1 MAKKD
6 TPKEVVRLVDYS
18 KNLDAAIIAVEKDGI
33 KLKHKIHNVALS
45 IITAWGKG
53 MIKDQ
58 EPADYFNKLANAAGY
73 HAKALGNWL
82 EVFTTSG
89 LTKDNVKLPM
99 AFSEETDK
107 WYILPDGKVNGTQFT
122 AARDNPFFEVSPPPS
137 YEPTNFQALLE
148 ALLAKNAKAS
158 DPEAIAK
165 RKAKAE
171 KEGKEYK
178 DKLLEPAQVRAI
190 REMLAGKE

>member
-18 KNLDAAIIAVEKDGI
+18 KNLDAAILQVEKDGI

-73 HAKALGNWL
+73 HGKALANWI
-82 EVFTTSG
+82 G
-89 LTKDNVKLPM
+89 MKLKGKL
-99 AFSEETDK
+99 AFSEENDK
-107 WYILPDGKVNGTQFT
+107 WYVMADAKVNGADFKSC
-122 AARDNPFFEVSPPPS
+122 RDKPFWEVSPPPS
-137 YEPTNFQALLE
+137 YKPTNFQALLE

-190 REMLAGKE
+190 REMLAGKIE

>member
-1 MAKKD
+1 MAKK
-6 TPKEVVRLVDYS
+6 TEVTKEVVRLVDYS
-18 KNLDAAIIAVEKDGI
+18 KNLDAAIIQVEKDGI

-45 IITAWGKG
+45 IVTAWGKG

-73 HAKALGNWL
+73 HGKALGNWMEL
-82 EVFTTSG
+82 
-89 LTKDNVKLPM
+89 KLKGKL
-99 AFSEETDK
+99 AFSEENDK
-107 WYILPDGKVNGTQFT
+107 WYVMADAKVNGDTFKSC
-122 AARDNPFFEVSPPPS
+122 RDEPFWEVSPPPS

-178 DKLLEPAQVRAI
+178 DNLIPLDTVRSI
-190 REMLAGKE
+190 RKMLVDKTE

>member
-1 MAKKD
+1 
-6 TPKEVVRLVDYS
+6 
-18 KNLDAAIIAVEKDGI
+18 
-33 KLKHKIHNVALS
+33 
-45 IITAWGKG
+45 

-73 HAKALGNWL
+73 HGKALANWI
-82 EVFTTSG
+82 SM
-89 LTKDNVKLPM
+89 KLPL
-99 AFSEETDK
+99 AFSDENDK
-107 WYILPDGKVNGTQFT
+107 WYVPADAKVNGDTFKSC
-122 AARDNPFFEVSPPPS
+122 RDEPFWEVSPPPS

-178 DKLLEPAQVRAI
+178 DKLLEPAVVRSI
-190 REMLAGKE
+190 REMLAGKTE

>member
-1 MAKKD
+1 MAKND
-6 TPKEVVRLVDYS
+6 IPKEVVRLVDYS
-18 KNLDAAIIAVEKDGI
+18 KNLDAAILQVEKDGI
-33 KLKHKIHNVALS
+33 KLKHRIHNVALS

-73 HAKALGNWL
+73 HGKALGNWMEL
-82 EVFTTSG
+82 
-89 LTKDNVKLPM
+89 KLKGKL
-99 AFSEETDK
+99 AFSKENDK
-107 WYILPDGKVNGTQFT
+107 WYVMADAKVNGDDFK
-122 AARDNPFFEVSPPPS
+122 ACRDEPFWEVSPPPS

-178 DKLLEPAQVRAI
+178 DNLIPLDTVRSI
-190 REMLAGKE
+190 RVMLAGKTE